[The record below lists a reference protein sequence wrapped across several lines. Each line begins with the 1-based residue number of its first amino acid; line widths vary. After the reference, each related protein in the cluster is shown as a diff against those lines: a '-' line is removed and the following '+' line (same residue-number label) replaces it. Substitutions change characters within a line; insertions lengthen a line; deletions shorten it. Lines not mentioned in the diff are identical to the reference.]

1 MGKKISFMVYPWAK
15 IYVCFPI
22 NSPCRFRKNVIKT
35 SPHLSLSTTI
45 QTSVDS
51 PAIFLG
57 SPFPRPCGLVATI
70 PFPKWSQVSLRCT
83 RRRRTA
89 FARRQRCCWPTAER
103 PPTCEMHEV
112 PIFPREKWWICRG
125 KIFLTLV
132 DIAQEIQV
140 REL

>member
-1 MGKKISFMVYPWAK
+1 MAKRLVSCYAHRQYIYIYRYIIMYIYIYFFQQPNHGKKSFLIS
-15 IYVCFPI
+15 
-22 NSPCRFRKNVIKT
+22 N
-35 SPHLSLSTTI
+35 TI

-51 PAIFLG
+51 PAILVYHFPGPAAWLLP
-57 SPFPRPCGLVATI
+57 SPSR
-70 PFPKWSQVSLRCT
+70 WSQVSRRCT

-112 PIFPREKWWICRG
+112 PIFPPEKWWICRG
-125 KIFLTLV
+125 KILLTLV